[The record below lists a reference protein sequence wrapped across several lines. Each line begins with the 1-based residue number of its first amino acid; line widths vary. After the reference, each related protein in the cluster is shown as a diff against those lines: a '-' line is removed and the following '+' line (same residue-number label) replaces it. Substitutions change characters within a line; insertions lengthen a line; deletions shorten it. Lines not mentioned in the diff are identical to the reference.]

1 MAKELPTPLVTA
13 DHGSNIAQL
22 LAQPAEALVMY
33 MPRSDGIGLAKQQA
47 PFGMFDKHKPAHL
60 AADAY
65 LAFMLVNEA
74 IQKAKSTDVAAVRGA
89 LNGLKLDTIVN
100 PVEMRAA
107 DHPLVRPWWWCKP

>member
-1 MAKELPTPLVTA
+1 MTA
-13 DHGSNIAQL
+13 DHGSNIVQL
-22 LAQPAEALVMY
+22 LAQPAEALVTY
-33 MPRSDGIGLAKQQA
+33 MPGSDGIGLAKQQA

-65 LAFMLVNEA
+65 LAFKLVNEA